1 MALLIPLHQ
10 RSLLYRKILTGDSG
24 KTIKMFLFFFK
35 KRKKTLALIAW
46 IVPQLNNFL
55 GAKLRKFSMASQF
68 KTAL

>member
-1 MALLIPLHQ
+1 M
-10 RSLLYRKILTGDSG
+10 YRKILTGDSG
-24 KTIKMFLFFFK
+24 KTIKIFFLK

>member
-24 KTIKMFLFFFK
+24 KTIKIFFLK